1 MNRFSFLLFLFL
13 GNFAGILAAP
23 PDSLSNIPDF
33 LMNQRIEAK
42 KTREGLYF
50 KIDKEGTG
58 STPRTGSFVKIR
70 YTGKLLNGKIFD
82 ATTTTEKDEPFVF
95 QNGFRQVVPGLDLA
109 VAQLK
114 TGGKGTFFIPNALAY
129 GKNAVG
135 KSIPAGA
142 ALIFEVE
149 LVEILSAE
157 AYEKY
162 TAERDELD
170 RIAFE
175 KKQKEQFE
183 TDLNLLD
190 KYAAEKNWK
199 VTELPSGL
207 RFFISKNGKGE
218 KVQIGQKVAVEYE
231 GFLLNGNSFDKSD
244 KNAPIEVM
252 LGAKK
257 VISGWEEGLL
267 QFNKGAE
274 GWLLLPS
281 ALAYGPMA
289 IDEENTHV
297 PANACL
303 VFKIKVK

>member
-1 MNRFSFLLFLFL
+1 MNRFTFIFFLFL
-13 GNFAGILAAP
+13 GNCAGIFAAP
-23 PDSLSNIPDF
+23 PDSLSNIPAY
-33 LMNQRIEAK
+33 LLNQKIDAQ
-42 KTREGLYF
+42 KTREGLFF

-82 ATTTTEKDEPFVF
+82 ATTTSEKDEPFIF
-95 QNGFRQVVPGLDLA
+95 QNGFRQVVSGLDLA

-114 TGGKGTFFIPNALAY
+114 TGGKGTFFVPNALAY

-135 KSIPAGA
+135 KNIPAGA

-149 LVEILSAE
+149 LVEIMSAE

-170 RIAFE
+170 KIAFE
-175 KKQKEQFE
+175 KKQKEQFDL
-183 TDLNLLD
+183 DLNLLD
-190 KYAAEKNWK
+190 DYAAAKKWNTTK
-199 VTELPSGL
+199 LPSGL
-207 RFFISKNGKGE
+207 RYFISKNGKGE
-218 KVQIGQKVAVEYE
+218 KFRAGQNVAVEYE
-231 GFLLNGNSFDKSD
+231 GFLLDGLSFDKSE
-244 KNAPIEVM
+244 KNAPLEVL
-252 LGAKK
+252 LGAQK
-257 VISGWEEGLL
+257 VIAGWDEGLQ
-267 QFNKGAE
+267 QFNAGAE

-303 VFKIKVK
+303 IFKIKVK